1 MCRRRHGPG
10 AAEPQW
16 TDGTH
21 PETERGEKTSC
32 WWGAADQSTNIPRL
46 AICVRRGRG
55 SSSGQQQQ
63 ATPGSALPALLPW
76 LSSLPTY
83 ERALFASDDCRVNSR
98 NDDTPE
104 KLRLRKKAPQGETH
118 REKVLNYNHCA
129 ESTAGGAPEHG
140 DGVISRGREMRER
153 RIKEREVKWR
163 YEFSPSQKT
172 GLKPQ
177 QLQHSTQFMWTR
189 LTCTSH
195 TLYTVY
201 TLYTLYTVYTLTVH
215 SLSEDP
221 LYMQYSHTEETDTR
235 TVYMRTRFI
244 VSVQHHWV
252 HTSRWC
258 THYTQFTW
266 VSALHA
272 LQWWKQ

>member
-1 MCRRRHGPG
+1 MLMRSSGSEHK
-10 AAEPQW
+10 
-16 TDGTH
+16 H
-21 PETERGEKTSC
+21 PEARHLC
-32 WWGAADQSTNIPRL
+32 APRQRQQQRAAAAGYPRL
-46 AICVRRGRG
+46 CASC
-55 SSSGQQQQ
+55 
-63 ATPGSALPALLPW
+63 PPPLALLSPHIWAGSVRLGW
-76 LSSLPTY
+76 L
-83 ERALFASDDCRVNSR
+83 CRVNSR

-118 REKVLNYNHCA
+118 REKVLNSNHCA

-140 DGVISRGREMRER
+140 DGVISRGREMRGR

-195 TLYTVY
+195 TLYT
-201 TLYTLYTVYTLTVH
+201 LYTLYYTVYSVHTVH

-252 HTSRWC
+252 HTSLWC
-258 THYTQFTW
+258 THTQFTW